1 MAEARTMFIVMRKDL
16 VKVLNWPLGSIVSQ
30 GSHAAVAAIHKFRED
45 ERVKAYLSDVDG
57 MHKVV
62 LETKNEASLFKVAD
76 GLKQQGIPYYL
87 WVEQPENTP
96 TCLATIP
103 VMRSDL
109 GDALKNKVFAAAP
122 MRVANDTQRY
132 LMYKAI
138 HRSDPNGVWL
148 GFNGILNNKEWHKVT
163 EYDIIRV
170 LQIFNRQYAYERNPE
185 TLNRLKTVVEVTER
199 HGLRLKT
206 IWAYNELIR
215 LHLAEGRRDLAYWIK
230 QNIESNVYGPDVKIN
245 VHTYAALF
253 SDPSID
259 GLPDLIRLTNLYD
272 EMLRRN
278 IAPNTQVQ
286 KSLISA
292 ARRTGEHHLL
302 KALLDSTNL
311 ESVPHSYSTLAARFA
326 GARGQ
331 GYIGLR
337 KLNPPLAEILR
348 LLSYPVIKDNRPIPE
363 CRTEDGSQ
371 GNIKIP
377 FELSNTRQ
385 AFFIYLR
392 SAYELQIHMHIIRR
406 EGKFAWKL
414 LDDLRRNC
422 YLPPTLMLYTW
433 FVRYYSKR
441 KDIRRLRE
449 IYELMMQDGVSPNE
463 HVYTK
468 LITACMFTPGDRLLG
483 VLAKRVADKH
493 ASQMGDSDVD
503 MKANGPPNEVVPQ
516 ESGLPAIPK
525 DVIAT
530 EDVNSLAYFPS
541 ECIAFFE
548 DMFLDHGVKTSDIHS
563 RKLCPNVQITNAVM
577 RAYMALEKPA
587 MALREFNRYCFN
599 QRYLYP
605 SNNPPDASSQQRYTL
620 SLICKMALEAAAMLG
635 DRKSSQ
641 RIYTDMLEWGIQPP
655 ASR

>member
-1 MAEARTMFIVMRKDL
+1 MSTGHRALHSV
-16 VKVLNWPLGSIVSQ
+16 Q
-30 GSHAAVAAIHKFRED
+30 GLIRHKP
-45 ERVKAYLSDVDG
+45 S
-57 MHKVV
+57 
-62 LETKNEASLFKVAD
+62 
-76 GLKQQGIPYYL
+76 
-87 WVEQPENTP
+87 
-96 TCLATIP
+96 
-103 VMRSDL
+103 
-109 GDALKNKVFAAAP
+109 
-122 MRVANDTQRY
+122 ANDTQRY

-138 HRSDPNGVWL
+138 HRNDPNSVWL
-148 GFNGILNNKEWHKVT
+148 GFNGILNNKEWRKVT

-170 LQIFNRQYAYERNPE
+170 LQILNKQYAYERSPE
-185 TLNRLKTVVEVTER
+185 ILNRLKTVVEVTER
-199 HGLRLKT
+199 HGMRLKT
-206 IWAYNELIR
+206 IWGFNELIR

-230 QNIESNVYGPDVKIN
+230 QNIESNTYGPDVKIN

-272 EMLRRN
+272 EMINRN

-286 KSLISA
+286 KSLIA
-292 ARRTGEHHLL
+292 AAQRTGEFHLL
-302 KALLDSTNL
+302 KALLESTSL
-311 ESVPHSYSTLAARFA
+311 ESVSHSHSTLAARFA
-326 GARGQ
+326 GTRGQ
-331 GYIGLR
+331 GYIELR
-337 KLNPPLAEILR
+337 KLNPPLAEIYK

-363 CRTEDGSQ
+363 RRTEDSPQ

-392 SAYELQIHMHIIRR
+392 STYESQIRMHIIRR

-449 IYELMMQDGVSPNE
+449 IYELMVQDGVSPNE

-468 LITACMFTPGDRLLG
+468 LITACMFTPGDRLLS

-493 ASQMGDSDVD
+493 ASQLGDSNVDVEVD
-503 MKANGPPNEVVPQ
+503 GPPDKITRQ
-516 ESGLPAIPK
+516 GSGLPAIPK
-525 DVIAT
+525 DVMAT
-530 EDVNSLAYFPS
+530 EDVNSLAYYPS
-541 ECIAFFE
+541 ECVAFFE
-548 DMFLDHGVKTSDIHS
+548 DMFLDHGVKPSDIRN
-563 RKLCPNVQITNAVM
+563 RKLCPNVQIANAVM

-605 SNNPPDASSQQRYTL
+605 SNNPPDASSQQRHTL
-620 SLICKMALEAAAMLG
+620 SLVFKMALEAAAMLG

-641 RIYTDMLEWGIQPP
+641 RIYTDMLEWGLQPP
-655 ASR
+655 TSR